1 MIERSERM
9 ITAIMGILKAGGAY
23 VPIDPGFP
31 AERIQYILE
40 DCGADFILTESK
52 VAAPEADAELVD
64 LDQAIAEGAE
74 ESLNAD
80 VNARNLAYIIYT
92 SGTTGRPKGV
102 MIEHRQVHHL
112 VESLQQT
119 IYQSGS
125 QTLRMALLAPFHFDA
140 SVKQIFASLLLGQ
153 TLYIVPKKTVTN
165 GAALAAYYRRNSIE
179 ATDGTPAHLQMLA
192 AAGDF
197 EGLKLKHML
206 IGGEGLSSVVADKL
220 LKLFKEAGTAPRLT
234 NVYGPTETCVD
245 ASVHPVIPE
254 SAVQSAYVRS
264 GKRWGT
270 IAYIF
275 WIKRPAAA

>member
-1 MIERSERM
+1 M

-52 VAAPEADAELVD
+52 VAAPEADAELID
-64 LDQAIAEGAE
+64 LDQAIAEGADDMTE
-74 ESLNAD
+74 AD

-165 GAALAAYYRRNSIE
+165 GTALTAYYRRNSIE

-234 NVYGPTETCVD
+234 NVYEAD
-245 ASVHPVIPE
+245 
-254 SAVQSAYVRS
+254 
-264 GKRWGT
+264 
-270 IAYIF
+270 
-275 WIKRPAAA
+275 